1 MKRRKNPFPGVSTVE
16 DRHGKFRHRLRR
28 TIRGRTIDTYLPG
41 PYGSPAF
48 RAAYEEVVEGTRV
61 ATRRARPG
69 TVGYLVATYLV
80 SAAFRN
86 LAPATRAAKRGRLD
100 WIREAIG
107 QARYAALQPRHVEA
121 LMEKKGGPEA
131 ANRLKKDMGQLFRFA
146 AKRYGFAGQ
155 NPAALADTH
164 KVRSQ
169 GFHTWT
175 GDEVETFRAA
185 HPIGSKARLALE
197 LFLGTGAACQDAA
210 AMTRANIRGPRLSYR
225 RGKTGQEVNLPILPE
240 LGKELAH
247 LPRDQMMLL
256 AHGTQGKGYTAGSL
270 SNVFRD
276 MCAEAGLN
284 HCSAHGL
291 RKACARRLAEHA
303 ATEWEVMAFLAHR
316 TAKEAS
322 RYTAAANRAKLTTS
336 GMAKLGADH
345 ERILSN
351 LSERL
356 DNRGVLSS

>member
-1 MKRRKNPFPGVSTVE
+1 MRPCS
-16 DRHGKFRHRLRR
+16 
-28 TIRGRTIDTYLPG
+28 
-41 PYGSPAF
+41 
-48 RAAYEEVVEGTRV
+48 RAM
-61 ATRRARPG
+61 
-69 TVGYLVATYLV
+69 
-80 SAAFRN
+80 S
-86 LAPATRAAKRGRLD
+86 
-100 WIREAIG
+100 
-107 QARYAALQPRHVEA
+107 
-121 LMEKKGGPEA
+121 EKKGGPEA

-175 GDEVETFRAA
+175 DDEVETFRAA

-225 RGKTGQEVNLPILPE
+225 RGKTGQEVDLPILPE
-240 LGKELAH
+240 LAKELAH

-276 MCAEAGLN
+276 MCAEMGDRVPA
-284 HCSAHGL
+284 
-291 RKACARRLAEHA
+291 
-303 ATEWEVMAFLAHR
+303 
-316 TAKEAS
+316 
-322 RYTAAANRAKLTTS
+322 
-336 GMAKLGADH
+336 
-345 ERILSN
+345 
-351 LSERL
+351 
-356 DNRGVLSS
+356 RGVRALRSTRLPAGRAGTFRLPRWAA